1 MRNRG
6 VVRLFSI
13 LLALVCIY
21 YLSFTFVSS
30 RVEKKAAQIAKG
42 NEKKEF
48 HYLDSMSG
56 ETVYN
61 FLGIRKYTYKEV
73 KQKEI
78 NLGLDLKG
86 GMNVTLEISVVDLVR
101 ALSNYS
107 KDSTFNSA
115 IRMAQLKQKNSQE
128 DFVTLFGQAYK
139 EIDPNARLAANF
151 LTPELKDRITFN
163 STNDDVIKV
172 IKEEAD
178 AAIDNSF
185 NILRSRIDRFGVV
198 SPNIQKLSQ
207 RGRILVELPGVK
219 DKDRVR
225 NLLQGTASLE
235 FWETFENQEV
245 YPYLLEVN
253 EMLKEMNIGT
263 KSSTSSNGTT
273 ANTSTANDLLSELS
287 DSTSQASA
295 EEKKDDLSLLDEIET
310 DKSKSPSDASSELST
325 DYPLFSV
332 LTPNVNNEGQLFPGP
347 VIGIANYSDT
357 STVNT
362 YLNLAKQKSILPRDL
377 KLSWQLKP
385 FDEKGVFFQLVA
397 LKITTRDG
405 KAPLDGGVITDANQD
420 FGQSQASA
428 EVNMSMN
435 SEGAKVW
442 ARMTKD
448 NLGKSIAIALDG
460 YVVSYP
466 TVQSEITGG
475 RSNIT
480 GNFTVEEAKDLANML
495 KSGKMP
501 APANIVEEYVVGPT
515 LGKESISAGLWS
527 FIIAFI
533 FVMLFMMLMYS
544 GQAGNVANVAL
555 LVNLFF
561 MMGILASFG
570 AVLTLPGIAGMVL
583 TVGMAVDANVLI
595 YERIQEE
602 LRAGKGLKLAVADG
616 FKNAFSAIIDGQLTT
631 LITGII
637 LYLSN
642 SGPVKGFATTLI
654 IGIATSLFTAIFI
667 TRLILEFFLSKN
679 INVKFITKFALKILQ
694 STNYKFIKN
703 RKIAYWISGVI
714 IGVSLISMVVRG
726 FDYGIDFKGGRTY
739 VVEFKEDV
747 KVAQVSQLL
756 ADEFGSA
763 PEVKT
768 FGSDN
773 TVRITTDFKID
784 ENNKEIDMQIEDMLF
799 SGLKPI
805 VGEITRDNF
814 TQNYIRSSNK
824 VGPTISD
831 DIKKGALI
839 AVFFSLVGIFIYV
852 MIRFKKWYYSL
863 GGIAAL
869 AHDAIAVL
877 GFFSIFRGLLPFN
890 MEVDQTFIAAI
901 LTVIGFSI
909 NDTVVIYDRIREYL
923 GLHPKETIENNMD
936 NAINHTLRRTLNTS
950 LSVIVVLLA
959 IIIFGGASIRGF
971 AVAMLIG
978 CISGVYST
986 VFVATPISFDVQR
999 WVEKRKLKKGR
1010 A

>member
-1 MRNRG
+1 MQNKG
-6 VVRLFSI
+6 VIRLFSI

-21 YLSFTFVSS
+21 QLSFTLVST

-42 NEKKEF
+42 NDKKEF

-61 FLGIRKYTYKEV
+61 FLGIRKFTYKEV
-73 KQKEI
+73 KQREI

-86 GMNVTLEISVVDLVR
+86 GMNVTLEISVVDLVK

-107 KDSTFNSA
+107 KDSTFNA
-115 IRMAQLKQKNSQE
+115 ALRLAQEKQKNSQE
-128 DFVTLFGQAYK
+128 DFVSLFGKAFE
-139 EIDPNARLAANF
+139 EIDPNAKLAANF
-151 LTPELKDRITFN
+151 LTPELKDKITFN
-163 STNDDVIKV
+163 STNNDVIEV

-219 DKDRVR
+219 DKERVR

-253 EMLKEMNIGT
+253 NMLKDMNIGT
-263 KSSTSSNGTT
+263 SVKSAKSQSDKTGTSSAEG
-273 ANTSTANDLLSELS
+273 LLDEAKDSASQVSEG
-287 DSTSQASA
+287 
-295 EEKKDDLSLLDEIET
+295 EKKDDLSLLDEIET
-310 DKSKSPSDASSELST
+310 KKDDSPADASGNMKS
-325 DYPLFSV
+325 DYPLFNV
-332 LTPNVNNEGQLFPGP
+332 LMPNVNNQGQLFQGP

-357 STVNT
+357 STVNY
-362 YLNLAKQKSILPRDL
+362 YLSLARQKSLLPRDL
-377 KLSWQLKP
+377 RLSWQLKP
-385 FDEKGVFFQLVA
+385 FDEKGVFFQLIA

-405 KAPLDGGVITDANQD
+405 KAPLDGGVITNANQD
-420 FGQSQASA
+420 FGQNKASA

-435 SEGAKVW
+435 SEGSKIW

-448 NLGKSIAIALDG
+448 NLGKSIAIVLDG

-466 TVQSEITGG
+466 TVQVEITGG

-515 LGKESISAGLWS
+515 LGKESINAGMWS

-533 FVMLFMMLMYS
+533 FVMLFMMLMYT
-544 GQAGNVANVAL
+544 GQAGNVANTAL
-555 LVNLFF
+555 LLNLFF
-561 MMGILASFG
+561 IMGVLASFG
-570 AVLTLPGIAGMVL
+570 AVLTLPGIAGIVL

-631 LITGII
+631 MLTGIV
-637 LYLSN
+637 LYFFG
-642 SGPVKGFATTLI
+642 SGPIKGFATTLI
-654 IGIATSLFTAIFI
+654 IGILTSLFTAIFI

-679 INVKFITKFALKILQ
+679 INVKFITKFATRILQ
-694 STNYKFIKN
+694 STNYKFIRN
-703 RKIAYWISGVI
+703 RKIAYWISGTI
-714 IGVSLISMVVRG
+714 IGVSLLSMIFRG

-739 VVEFKEDV
+739 VVEFKQDV
-747 KVAQVSQLL
+747 KVADVAQLL

-768 FGSDN
+768 FGSNN
-773 TVRITTDFKID
+773 TVRITTDFRID
-784 ENNKEIDMQIEDMLF
+784 ENSKEVDNQIEDLLF
-799 SGLKPI
+799 SGLKPMT
-805 VGEITRDNF
+805 GEISKDNF
-814 TQNYIRSSNK
+814 VQNFIKSSNK

-831 DIKKGALI
+831 DIKKGAIIAIFLSLI
-839 AVFFSLVGIFIYV
+839 GIFIYIL
-852 MIRFKKWYYSL
+852 IRFKKWYFSL

-869 AHDAIAVL
+869 AHDAIVVL

-901 LTVIGFSI
+901 LTVIGYSI

-923 GLHPKETIENNMD
+923 GLHPKETLENNMD
-936 NAINHTLRRTLNTS
+936 NAVNHTLRRTLNTS

-986 VFVATPISFDVQR
+986 VFVATPISYDVQR
-999 WVEKRKLKKGR
+999 LVEKRKLKKG
-1010 A
+1010 